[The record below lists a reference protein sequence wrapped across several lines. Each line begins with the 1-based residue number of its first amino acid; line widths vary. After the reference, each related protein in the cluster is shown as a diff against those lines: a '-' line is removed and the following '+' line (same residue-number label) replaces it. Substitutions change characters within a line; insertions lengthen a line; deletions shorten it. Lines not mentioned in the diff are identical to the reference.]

1 MPGNW
6 IQDKSGLW
14 WELIPAGPFPEPRE
28 LTEEERLEAA
38 MNYMK
43 NKLAPRLQIDALYV
57 QAGRYESYVRDAQ
70 ADDFTD
76 GLR

>member
-6 IQDKSGLW
+6 IQDKNGLW

-28 LTEEERLEAA
+28 LTPEERIAA
-38 MNYMK
+38 ATNYMK
-43 NKLAPRLQIDALYV
+43 NKLAPRLRIDALYV
-57 QAGRYESYVRDAQ
+57 QAGRYESYVGSTPE
-70 ADDFTD
+70 DFTD